1 MMKDYPKSPSII
13 KKRKKSK
20 LGRIRN
26 NWMDGIVKAVR
37 DKVLEEK
44 WTLCRKT
51 MKKDYSRTFG
61 SDVINWVSYVIL
73 TIVHWFYMK

>member
-13 KKRKKSK
+13 KKIKKRK

-26 NWMDGIVKAVR
+26 NWMDGIVKAVK
-37 DKVLEEK
+37 DKILEEK
-44 WTLCRKT
+44 WTLGWKT

-61 SDVINWVSYVIL
+61 SDVINWVS
-73 TIVHWFYMK
+73 